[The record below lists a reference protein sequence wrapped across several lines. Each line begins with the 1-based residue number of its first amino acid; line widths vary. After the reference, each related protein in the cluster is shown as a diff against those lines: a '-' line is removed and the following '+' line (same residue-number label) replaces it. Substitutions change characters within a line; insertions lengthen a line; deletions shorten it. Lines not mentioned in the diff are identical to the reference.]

1 MSKVEMGI
9 AHNLLPE
16 ANKAF
21 LTQFAK
27 KENSSLLHLAATG
40 DLVNVQQ
47 LAERLDVTPQAI
59 YKAVRDLRMFSL
71 DVGGRS
77 KLYPIFFADQRLKR
91 IQLET
96 ICKELDR
103 LPGTSK
109 WQFFTNPRLSL
120 SKKNPL
126 DALRKGKFDAV
137 MAAAKA
143 FKEG

>member
-9 AHNLLPE
+9 IQERTPE

-27 KENSSLLHLAATG
+27 KEKASLLRLAAIG
-40 DLVNVQQ
+40 DLVNTQQ
-47 LAERLDVTPQAI
+47 LAERLGVTPQAI
-59 YKAVRDLRMFSL
+59 YKAVRDMRMFSL
-71 DVGGRS
+71 DVGGRT
-77 KLYPIFFADQRLKR
+77 KLYPAFFADKRLER

-120 SKKNPL
+120 SKSNPL

>member
-1 MSKVEMGI
+1 M
-9 AHNLLPE
+9 
-16 ANKAF
+16 AF

-27 KENSSLLHLAATG
+27 KERASLLRLAATG
-40 DLVNVQQ
+40 DLVNAQQ
-47 LAERLDVTPQAI
+47 LAERLDVPPQAI

-71 DVGGRS
+71 DVGGRT
-77 KLYPIFFADQRLKR
+77 KLYPAFFADQRLDR

-103 LPGTSK
+103 LSGTSK
-109 WQFFTNPRLSL
+109 WQFFANPRLSL

-137 MAAAKA
+137 IAAAKA
-143 FKEG
+143 FKAG